1 MCMGMLGNYMCRVG
15 VCTQAYTDMSHARTS
30 RMAVASSHA
39 GQQLLKELLSDKWG
53 PVEVST
59 DIYCQQE
66 VAS

>member
-1 MCMGMLGNYMCRVG
+1 
-15 VCTQAYTDMSHARTS
+15 
-30 RMAVASSHA
+30 MAVASSHA